1 MSSTQGKKTSGGS
14 FATITTTSTGL
25 ITTADATVAALPQQV
40 LPNVATALN
49 MWHNCGGIGTAAQTA
64 QALANAAGVTIQ
76 EV

>member
-1 MSSTQGKKTSGGS
+1 MTTQGKKTAGGS
-14 FATITTTSTGL
+14 FNPITTTPTNL
-25 ITTADATVAALPQQV
+25 VTTADPTLAAVPAQV

-49 MWHNCGGIGTAAQTA
+49 QWHNAGGTGTAAQAA